1 MSENDARADGDLET
15 DLTASPPVTPV
26 ELGPTPGVGVRVI
39 AAVIDVVVSA
49 VLYFIPL
56 VGWLVSAAYWL
67 ARDGLDIGFM
77 NHRSIGKQLMKLEPV
92 TVDGA
97 PLDLATSIKRNW
109 VFGIGAVIHVFLWVP
124 ILGLIVAIPLGLAG
138 FVLGLAELFFLL
150 TDGEGRRLG
159 DKMAKT
165 RVIVM
170 G

>member
-1 MSENDARADGDLET
+1 MDENDARVEDET
-15 DLTASPPVTPV
+15 QTDVTAATPMTPV
-26 ELGPTPGVGVRVI
+26 ELGPAPGLGVRAI
-39 AAVIDVVVSA
+39 AAVIDVVVGI

-97 PLDLATSIKRNW
+97 PIDLVTSVKRNW

-124 ILGLIVAIPLGLAG
+124 ILGLIVAIPLALAG
-138 FVLGLAELFFLL
+138 FALGLAELFFLL
-150 TDGEGRRLG
+150 TDAEGRRLG

-165 RVIVM
+165 RVVVTS
-170 G
+170 